1 MAGSTS
7 QYSILVDVQLNEQ
20 SIKQQL
26 KAVGKDAQMSV
37 GFKTDEVRSGKK
49 DIDEAAKSTR
59 QLVDNGEDLQM
70 TFNVANEVFSKFSSV
85 IKSMVDQVYEL
96 DGALTEFKKVSDLNG
111 QALDEYTNKL
121 SEIGKTVGRTGKP
134 NRSEPV
140 CCDGKAA

>member
-7 QYSILVDVQLNEQ
+7 NYSILVDVQLNEQ

-26 KAVGKDAQMSV
+26 KTVGKDAQMSV

-59 QLVDNGEDLQM
+59 QLVENGEDLQM